1 MLHAR
6 APRSPDPLAAQA
18 RIRAGRRLVAFVDGD
33 STPFG
38 PQPSIPLRNVG
49 QTFIG
54 ALSTVPKSSLA
65 SCSSALPAAPA
76 PRQLACPPRRPCRTR
91 RVKGEGCGRQR
102 TGRLDARFSRGFG
115 PGPIRASEKG
125 FQHAYPV
132 RSIS

>member
-49 QTFIG
+49 RTFFG

-65 SCSSALPAAPA
+65 SCSSALPA
-76 PRQLACPPRRPCRTR
+76 RRPHPPPTCVPAAPSLTHSP
-91 RVKGEGCGRQR
+91 GEG
-102 TGRLDARFSRGFG
+102 
-115 PGPIRASEKG
+115 
-125 FQHAYPV
+125 
-132 RSIS
+132 